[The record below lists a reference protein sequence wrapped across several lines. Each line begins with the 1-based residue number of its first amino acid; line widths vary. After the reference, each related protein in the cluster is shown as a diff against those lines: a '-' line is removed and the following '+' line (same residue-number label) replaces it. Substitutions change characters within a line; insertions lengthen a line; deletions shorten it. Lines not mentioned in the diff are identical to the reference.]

1 MRKRKRE
8 RKQKTAADE
17 EEQPLTKDGKWVS
30 PSDEQETDTGNLR
43 RVPEER
49 LQNEVPEE
57 PLQTESELI
66 QTVRETKSPH
76 GTLPIPTIDDKTNA
90 LFRGPHTFDQETPSN
105 QASDQTKRKQPA
117 RHDQTQTSGE
127 IFTHLHV
134 FQYLL
139 TFKYLLYATQI

>member
-8 RKQKTAADE
+8 RKQKTAVDE
-17 EEQPLTKDGKWVS
+17 EEHPLNQHQDGKWVS
-30 PSDEQETDTGNLR
+30 PSDAQETDNLR
-43 RVPEER
+43 GNPEER
-49 LQNEVPEE
+49 LPV
-57 PLQTESELI
+57 QTESELI
-66 QTVRETKSPH
+66 QTVRETESPH
-76 GTLPIPTIDDKTNA
+76 GTLPIPTIDDKTHA
-90 LFRGPHTFDQETPSN
+90 LLPGPHTFHQETPSN

-117 RHDQTQTSGE
+117 RHDQTQTIGE

>member
-8 RKQKTAADE
+8 RKQKTAVDE
-17 EEQPLTKDGKWVS
+17 EEHPLNQHQDGKWVP

-43 RVPEER
+43 RVPEEP
-49 LQNEVPEE
+49 LQN
-57 PLQTESELI
+57 ESELI
-66 QTVRETKSPH
+66 QTVKETESPH
-76 GTLPIPTIDDKTNA
+76 GTLPIPTIDNKTNA
-90 LFRGPHTFDQETPSN
+90 LLRGPHTFYQETASN

-117 RHDQTQTSGE
+117 RHDQTQTIGE

-139 TFKYLLYATQI
+139 TFKFLLYATQI